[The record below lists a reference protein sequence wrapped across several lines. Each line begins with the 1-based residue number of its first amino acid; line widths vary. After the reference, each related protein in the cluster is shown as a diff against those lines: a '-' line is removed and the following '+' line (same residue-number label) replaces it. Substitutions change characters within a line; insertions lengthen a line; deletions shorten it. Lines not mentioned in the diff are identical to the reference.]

1 MRSIE
6 VHGNLN
12 CRGVSVEEY
21 GKRVQDSMKVVVEIV
36 VARFFHK
43 IDSRKHSSISFDA
56 EPTHG
61 RLKVN
66 DRFAHGLK
74 VKQFRLHTSFIL

>member
-1 MRSIE
+1 M
-6 VHGNLN
+6 
-12 CRGVSVEEY
+12 
-21 GKRVQDSMKVVVEIV
+21 VEII
-36 VARFFHK
+36 VAGIIHK
-43 IDSRKHSSISFDA
+43 IDPREHSSVSFDA

-74 VKQFRLHTSFIL
+74 VKQFRLHKSFIL